1 MWRGRV
7 SWGGCFPGAEGGG
20 PAPRLRPLYRGRVSG
35 GADLVTCW
43 FEKARAQIAAG
54 QGRAAGLVATN
65 SIRGGA
71 NRTVLG
77 RTHPIET
84 NPILEH
90 RMATVICDTR
100 RLVDRLKAAGFPP
113 ERAEAV
119 VRVIGEAQEELVTKT
134 YLDHTLERT
143 LAPLRTDLSVLKWMM
158 GVLLA
163 GVMSLILK
171 GFF

>member
-1 MWRGRV
+1 
-7 SWGGCFPGAEGGG
+7 
-20 PAPRLRPLYRGRVSG
+20 
-35 GADLVTCW
+35 
-43 FEKARAQIAAG
+43 
-54 QGRAAGLVATN
+54 
-65 SIRGGA
+65 
-71 NRTVLG
+71 VLE
-77 RTHPIET
+77 RIHRIET

-90 RMATVICDTR
+90 RMATVTFDTLQR
-100 RLVDRLKAAGFPP
+100 VDRLKAAGFPP

-143 LAPLRTDLSVLKWMM
+143 LAPLRTDLSILKWMM